1 MSDEYDLVAP
11 RSKRLKT
18 DDTSNDRRVL
28 YVVLEHCSLESA
40 KIGKDY
46 VLLSSDKHA
55 TFLRKM
61 KRDPADYRPDI
72 VHQCLLN
79 LLDSPLNRAG
89 KLQVFMHTAQ
99 NVLIELSFPP
109 LMKYSNFC
117 SEGVML
123 TFRFSVQLLH
133 KLSLRAADTSQKLL
147 NVIKNPVS
155 NHLPV
160 GCRKLLMSFSAAE
173 LTMPNKLVTKEA
185 NEPIVVVIGGIA
197 KGKIQTDYTE
207 GDLKISNYPLS
218 AALTCAKITSGL
230 EELWDII

>member
-99 NVLIELSFPP
+99 NVLIEVSPQCRIPRTFDRFCG
-109 LMKYSNFC
+109 LM
-117 SEGVML
+117 
-123 TFRFSVQLLH
+123 VQLLH